1 MSNRNW
7 TPPKRTQRWTFHYG
21 WYFGE
26 MTSRIELK
34 LMNYLHF
41 NLVEKKINIWVIQL
55 LLFLLIGFQISNLYA
70 LKYQNTF
77 YFCYLKKFWIGVLQ
91 AVWNREWRV
100 FNHRT
105 LGLNP
110 GSSISTGMTVRKWR
124 KPWKCVSISKPLR
137 VEEIR
142 GNVHEAPG
150 IMGLVI
156 K

>member
-1 MSNRNW
+1 
-7 TPPKRTQRWTFHYG
+7 
-21 WYFGE
+21 

-70 LKYQNTF
+70 LKYQNTL
-77 YFCYLKKFWIGVLQ
+77 YFCYLKKFWIGILQ

-100 FNHRT
+100 FNYRT

-110 GSSISTGMTVRKWR
+110 GSSISTGMTVRKWH

-137 VEEIR
+137 VEEIK
-142 GNVHEAPG
+142 GNVQWSTWHHGSCHKVNAENICQPQ
-150 IMGLVI
+150 LVCLFKCADLI
-156 K
+156 LTF